1 LKGKSSE
8 CLRHAISPGGK
19 QTGKGFDL
27 TSLQE
32 KCPKGTGRALIQK
45 ALKLEKRDSE
55 YGDTKRGGRVSTAK
69 NNIIRL
75 SGDNPARGQE
85 GNFEKRRQVVLYG
98 RCRRINDARI
108 FLEQN
113 QKAFFFL
120 SGEIFSDLK
129 LDSRVIAIIQVGHIQ
144 GNEEGNHQEK

>member
-1 LKGKSSE
+1 MLKARDFPGWKTNRERVRPYLPLGK
-8 CLRHAISPGGK
+8 IS
-19 QTGKGFDL
+19 KGDG
-27 TSLQE
+27 S
-32 KCPKGTGRALIQK
+32 RLIQK
-45 ALKLEKRDSE
+45 ALELEKRDSE
-55 YGDTKRGGRVSTAK
+55 YGDTKKRGGSVSTAK

-85 GNFEKRRQVVLYG
+85 GNFEKRRQVVLYR

-120 SGEIFSDLK
+120 SGVIFSDLK
-129 LDSRVIAIIQVGHIQ
+129 LDFRVIAIIQVGHIQ